1 MKKNVSVLLTLTLT
15 RLLLHWMSVMIV
27 SHRSPYRLVLAWLA
41 LLAAAT
47 ISCAAAGSP
56 NAFRTLVVVNTNS
69 VDSVEL
75 GDYYAAAHAIP
86 AHHICRL
93 GIDPSLVSLTSNQ
106 FHTLLLSPITNH
118 IATNGLSDQIDF
130 LVLSWAFP
138 TRVRNVEGVSAS
150 LFYGFQN
157 APAYNEGGI
166 GCNLPEY
173 TSNAYFRAEQAFRS
187 ADGWNATNGFI
198 AFHLIA
204 SNLPT
209 AKLVVDRGAAA
220 QSTFPAS
227 SFNLYNVGDGYRGIR
242 HALFDNAQFSLSSL
256 PGLLP
261 TCYIS
266 PNFATLIGKT
276 NLMGYQDGYSVL
288 PGNAASTNNVWLP
301 GAYADHLTSYG
312 GMIANFSNATG
323 QSTVLNWMGVGATAS
338 YGTVAEP
345 CAFLAKFPD
354 PLMAFWYA
362 RGFTIGEA
370 YAMAVEAP
378 YQGLLAG
385 DPLAAPFAAPP
396 PITITSPASYQI
408 VNGTIPIQVS
418 AVAHSNGTPA
428 AAMDFYLDERL
439 QTNLITLSPT
449 AGNSLSI
456 VVDGRTNTAVV
467 TPAQS
472 LFDAV
477 SALATAVN
485 TDPLQIVSAS
495 AASDRIE
502 LIYNDFDH
510 DGDTLPVSASVAQ
523 GLASALTIDVGPAAT
538 NLLPSIYSARKKVK
552 LSAHTSS
559 GANSN
564 DLLTCVVTLTNGIAI
579 TNALI
584 ATQNESVSALLDRL
598 RNAINANP
606 TLSTTNGVF
615 YNRLS
620 QFSIPYGTLFAR
632 TPGPDGAGIH
642 IDFSITPVSTNSGLK
657 TNDTFSSFMLD
668 NTNDVRSRASIL
680 FHVKPSNDV
689 LEAETTLDTTALPD
703 GIHTL
708 DIVARDGTAVAAA
721 SRLTRPI
728 AVANTSHVLNVSSA
742 YGVGSP
748 LTGFHFHPPG
758 TILTNSMTAP
768 APANGTQLVCAGWTM
783 MGNEPA
789 TGSTT
794 SFSMTLTNHAALT
807 WLWTTNYWLNTTSG
821 PNGSVNVADSWQ
833 PGGISTQITALPD
846 AYYAFTNWSGDV
858 SSTTNPLDLLIDAPT
873 SIQAN
878 FTALLA
884 TNATPQ
890 WWLAQHGWTNDFD
903 AAATNDAD
911 SDGFFTWQEYLADTD
926 PTNAASYLF
935 PLCATGSVESL
946 VIGFD
951 PTSTQRH
958 YWIDATEAIVLPD
971 WDNVTNAPGTGSAW
985 LSDIT
990 PPATGLHFYR
1000 GRVTLPP

>member
-1 MKKNVSVLLTLTLT
+1 
-15 RLLLHWMSVMIV
+15 MIV
-27 SHRSPYRLVLAWLA
+27 AHRSPYRLVLVWLA

-69 VDSVEL
+69 IESVEL

-106 FHTLLLSPITNH
+106 LHTLLISPITNH
-118 IATNGLSDQIDF
+118 IATHGLSDQIDF

-157 APAYNEGGI
+157 APAYNEGGMD
-166 GCNLPEY
+166 CNLPEY

-220 QSTFPAS
+220 QSTFPPS
-227 SFNLYNVGDGYRGIR
+227 SFNLHIYGSRGR
-242 HALFDNAQFSLSSL
+242 SVREARYANTQFSFTSL
-256 PGLLP
+256 PGLVPECRLGP
-261 TCYIS
+261 YLQYLS
-266 PNFATLIGKT
+266 GNT
-276 NLMGYQDGYSVL
+276 NAMGYQDGFGGI
-288 PGNAASTNNVWLP
+288 PDKTQTNNIWLP
-301 GAYADHLTSYG
+301 GAYADHLTSCG
-312 GMIANFSNATG
+312 GMMANFTNSTG
-323 QSTVLNWMGVGATAS
+323 QSTVLNWMGIGATAS

-345 CAFLAKFPD
+345 CNFPEKFPD
-354 PLMAFWYA
+354 PLVAFWYA

-370 YAMAVEAP
+370 YAMAVEDP

-396 PITITSPASYQI
+396 TLTITSPSPYQI
-408 VNGTIPIQVS
+408 VTGTIPIQIS
-418 AVAHSNGTPA
+418 AAARTNGTPPA
-428 AAMDFYLDERL
+428 VLDWYLDGVF
-439 QTNLITLSPT
+439 QTNLTTLFPT
-449 AGNSLSI
+449 HDNQIGI
-456 VVDGRTNTAVV
+456 VVDSHTNSTTV
-467 TPAQS
+467 TPANAT
-472 LFDAV
+472 LFEAV
-477 SALATAVN
+477 AALAADIN
-485 TDPLQIVSAS
+485 FDGAAIVSAS
-495 AASDRIE
+495 AHGDRLQ
-502 LIYNDFDH
+502 LIYENYDH
-510 DGDTLPVSASVAQ
+510 DADNAPVSAFASTGTASVLTLGT
-523 GLASALTIDVGPAAT
+523 GLAAT
-538 NLLPSIYSARKKVK
+538 NLHPSTYPARK
-552 LSAHTSS
+552 LLLLYSWTNNAANAGDIITSII
-559 GANSN
+559 
-564 DLLTCVVTLTNGIAI
+564 TLTNNVAVTNVIVATAGESIPLIFERLGIAI
-579 TNALI
+579 NGNA
-584 ATQNESVSALLDRL
+584 
-598 RNAINANP
+598 
-606 TLSTTNGVF
+606 TLAAPNGV
-615 YNRLS
+615 RLTYLANGVANIVNDS
-620 QFSIPYGTLFAR
+620 TLLAR

-708 DIVARDGTAVAAA
+708 DVIARDGTAVAAA

-748 LTGFHFHPPG
+748 PTGFHFHPPG

-783 MGNEPA
+783 MGNELA

-794 SFSMTLTNHAALT
+794 NFSMTLTNHASLT

-821 PNGSVNVADSWQ
+821 PNGSVTVAASWQ

-846 AYYAFTNWSGDV
+846 TYYAFTNWSGDV
-858 SSTTNPLDLLIDAPT
+858 SSTTNPLDLLINAPL

-884 TNATPQ
+884 THATPQ

-911 SDGFFTWQEYLADTD
+911 SDGFFTWQEYLADTN
-926 PTNAASYLF
+926 PTNAASFLF

-958 YWIDATEAIVLPD
+958 YWIDATEAISLPD
-971 WDNVTNAPGTGSAW
+971 WDNVTNTPGTGGAW
-985 LSDIT
+985 FSDIT

-1000 GRVTLPP
+1000 GRVTLSP

>member
-1 MKKNVSVLLTLTLT
+1 
-15 RLLLHWMSVMIV
+15 MIV
-27 SHRSPYRLVLAWLA
+27 SHRSPYRLVWAWLA

-47 ISCAAAGSP
+47 LSCAAGSP
-56 NAFRTLVVVNTNS
+56 NAFRTLIVVNTHS
-69 VDSVEL
+69 ADSVEL

-93 GIDPSLVSLTSNQ
+93 GIDPTLASLTSNQ
-106 FHTLLLSPITNH
+106 FHTLLVSPITNH
-118 IATNGLSDQIDF
+118 IATHGLSDQIDF

-157 APAYNEGGI
+157 APGYNEGGI

-198 AFHLIA
+198 AFHLVA

-209 AKLVVDRGAAA
+209 VKLVVDRGATA
-220 QSTFPAS
+220 QSTFPSS
-227 SFNLYNVGDGYRGIR
+227 SFYLYNIGDGYRGIR
-242 HALFDNAQFSLSSL
+242 HALFDNAQFSLASL

-261 TCYIS
+261 ACYIS
-266 PNFATLIGKT
+266 PNVDTLTGKT
-276 NLMGYQDGYSVL
+276 NVMGYQDGYSTL

-301 GAYADHLTSYG
+301 GAYADHLTSCG
-312 GMIANFSNATG
+312 GMMANFTNSTG

-345 CAFLAKFPD
+345 CNFLAKFPD

-396 PITITSPASYQI
+396 DLTITSPAAYQI
-408 VNGTIPIQVS
+408 VTGTIPVQVS
-418 AVAHSNGTPA
+418 AAARTNGTPPA
-428 AAMDFYLDERL
+428 ALDGYLDGVF
-439 QTNLITLSPT
+439 QTNLVTLAPT
-449 AGNSLSI
+449 PHNQIGV
-456 VVDGRTNTAVV
+456 VVDSHTNSTTV
-467 TPAQS
+467 TPAHAT
-472 LFDAV
+472 LFEAV
-477 SALATAVN
+477 AALAADIN
-485 TDPLQIVSAS
+485 SDGAAIVSAS
-495 AASDRIE
+495 AHGDRLQLVYE
-502 LIYNDFDH
+502 TYDH
-510 DGDTLPVSASVAQ
+510 DGDNVPISAFASTGTASILTLGT
-523 GLASALTIDVGPAAT
+523 GLAAT
-538 NLLPSIYSARKKVK
+538 NLTPSIYPARKQVW

-579 TNALI
+579 TNTLI
-584 ATQNESVSALLDRL
+584 ATQDESVSALLDRL
-598 RNAINANP
+598 RDAINANP
-606 TLSTTNGVF
+606 VLSATNGIL

-657 TNDTFSSFMLD
+657 TNATFSSVMQD
-668 NTNDVRSRASIL
+668 NPDDVRPRANIL

-689 LEAETTLDTTALPD
+689 LEAETTLNTTTLPD

-708 DIVARDGTAVAAA
+708 DIIARDGTAVAAA

-748 LTGFHFHPPG
+748 STGFHFHPPG
-758 TILTNSMTAP
+758 TVLTNSVTPP
-768 APANGTQLVCAGWTM
+768 APANGTQLVCTGWTLV
-783 MGNEPA
+783 GHEPLS
-789 TGSTT
+789 GSTT
-794 SFSMTLTNHAALT
+794 HFSMTLTNHASLT
-807 WLWTTNYWLNTTSG
+807 WLWTTHYWLETTAG
-821 PNGSVNVADSWQ
+821 PNGSVNVTSSWQ

-846 AYYAFTNWSGDV
+846 AYYAFTNWSGGV
-858 SSTTNPLDLLIDAPT
+858 SSTNNPLDLLMDGPA

-911 SDGFFTWQEYLADTD
+911 SDGFFTWQEYVTDTD

-958 YWIDATEAIVLPD
+958 YWIDSTEAIAPPD

-985 LSDIT
+985 RANIT